1 MSGKLWGPRGSRCF
15 TSRTMPFVY
24 VYGGNR
30 SSSVTAN
37 PNCCTQNEGRRDV
50 VTQGIERT
58 PAAASCRGER
68 QKTTSDS
75 KTRKSNCS
83 GTDSKHGVEG
93 TGLRIQCGDAPLLC
107 GRGEREE
114 QSAASPVR
122 NIKVSLVSGD
132 IPAFVPAFV
141 TLKASTI
148 GVD

>member
-1 MSGKLWGPRGSRCF
+1 M
-15 TSRTMPFVY
+15 
-24 VYGGNR
+24 
-30 SSSVTAN
+30 
-37 PNCCTQNEGRRDV
+37 QRRK
-50 VTQGIERT
+50 
-58 PAAASCRGER
+58 AKNNKR
-68 QKTTSDS
+68 QS